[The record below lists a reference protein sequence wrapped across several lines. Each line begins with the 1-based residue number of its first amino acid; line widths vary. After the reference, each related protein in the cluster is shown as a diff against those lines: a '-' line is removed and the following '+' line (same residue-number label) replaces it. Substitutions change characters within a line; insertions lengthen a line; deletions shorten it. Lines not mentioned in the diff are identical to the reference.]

1 MSLSTSDLDDTRRFA
16 GYPVSVAVQF
26 ADVTTQADSAQLD
39 TTLAALTSDH
49 ISILQDTYLDP
60 LRVLEAAIP
69 GSGANLD
76 TDKAAVWTHNKSE
89 VADRASLFALTRY
102 QMCLYLGISPGSGVL
117 IGLGGGSGSSLGL
130 SLPPAVFT
138 V

>member
-1 MSLSTSDLDDTRRFA
+1 MPLSTSDLDDTRRFA

-39 TTLAALTSDH
+39 TTLAALTSDQ

-60 LRVLEAAIP
+60 LRVLESAIP
-69 GSGANLD
+69 STGANLD
-76 TDKAAVWTHNKSE
+76 TERAAVWFHNAKELS
-89 VADRASLFALTRY
+89 DRAALFALTRY
-102 QMCLYLGISPGSGVL
+102 NLCLYLGISPGAGVL
-117 IGLGGGSGSSLGL
+117 IGLGGSGLGL
-130 SLPPAVFT
+130 SLAPAVFT